1 MNAVLYLNLL
11 EILGEEQLKMLIFK
25 ITMCRNAVNTMLIN
39 IKIGKGSDKQTFQ
52 QFKKLLK
59 CILLVNDNFKDYSN
73 DFDRIYDLYKECLQQ
88 NLENFEKQGNENLFL
103 LLSQKLK
110 IVFESMDLLNKLYHD
125 VKKHRNDNDT
135 LTAFEQMAFQIPI
148 SA

>member
-11 EILGEEQLKMLIFK
+11 EILGEDQLKMLIFK

-39 IKIGKGSDKQTFQ
+39 IKIGKDSDKQTFQ

-88 NLENFEKQGNENLFL
+88 F
-103 LLSQKLK
+103 
-110 IVFESMDLLNKLYHD
+110 
-125 VKKHRNDNDT
+125 
-135 LTAFEQMAFQIPI
+135 
-148 SA
+148 

>member
-52 QFKKLLK
+52 QF
-59 CILLVNDNFKDYSN
+59 
-73 DFDRIYDLYKECLQQ
+73 
-88 NLENFEKQGNENLFL
+88 
-103 LLSQKLK
+103 
-110 IVFESMDLLNKLYHD
+110 
-125 VKKHRNDNDT
+125 
-135 LTAFEQMAFQIPI
+135 
-148 SA
+148 